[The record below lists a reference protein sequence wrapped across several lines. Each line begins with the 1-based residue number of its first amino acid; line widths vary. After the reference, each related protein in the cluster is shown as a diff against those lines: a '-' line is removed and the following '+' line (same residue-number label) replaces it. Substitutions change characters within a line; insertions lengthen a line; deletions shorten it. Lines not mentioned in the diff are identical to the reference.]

1 MEEENKTE
9 FNAAP
14 KKKGSKKPFIICLC
28 IILVLAIVAVI
39 VGVVLMKSGKLNFS
53 KKSKLSAGV
62 DQLTES
68 IMKPVDDIS
77 NAIENNNLEVKVL
90 NNISK
95 GDAIAIDTEVS
106 ASIDNIE
113 VSGMTSSDEKI
124 MDAVKEFLNSASIGL
139 NAQYDGK
146 EKVYANANLSMDG
159 NSISAE
165 GLYDGE
171 KAAFRSK
178 ELNEKWLA
186 ISKSDLLKQMGVN
199 ESDLEEAKKAVEKAL
214 EGSTE
219 LVNSV
224 KIDQKTADEIEKRYK
239 DVLKDFISSKE
250 KSIKE
255 EKTKVKVDGK
265 EKSCQ
270 KLTLTLDEK
279 DLKKLLKNY
288 VSTFQKDTQTQGI
301 IKNYME
307 SLNKYMNDM
316 STEIGTSSYTSDME
330 NMLEQWNDLLKELD
344 TISSEIDNISFDG
357 KIKLIVYATNTEVY
371 KTEISVE
378 YSGAV
383 IELTTEYTDNK
394 SVTEITVS
402 QGSQEMTMGTLEI
415 ESNNGSGR
423 IKFEAS
429 SMLAAA
435 AKMEKLVVECSY
447 KISGNSEE
455 VNLNF
460 DMGSKIGSGSISA
473 VSNVNKN
480 EDKAYEGDSRITL
493 DINVANEVKLK
504 GSVKAKVG
512 IRVGSESIPTV
523 ANSDTV
529 NMNSASEV
537 EKYANDAQT
546 KAQDLIKKFS
556 SNKALNNLFEA
567 TTGESLEEIV
577 KALESQIVSPSTPS
591 TPSIPDLEMPD
602 FEMPDI
608 EMPDLEPAA

>member
-14 KKKGSKKPFIICLC
+14 KKKGSKKPLIICLC

-39 VGVVLMKSGKLNFS
+39 VGIVLMKSGKLNLS
-53 KKSKLSAGV
+53 KKAKLNAGV

-68 IMKPVDDIS
+68 FIKPVDDIS
-77 NAIENNNLEVKVL
+77 KAIESNDLNVKVF

-95 GDAIAIDTEVS
+95 GDAIAVDTEVS

-113 VSGMTSSDEKI
+113 ISGMSSSDVKI
-124 MDAVKEFLNSASIGL
+124 IDAVKEFLNSASIGF

-146 EKVYANANLSMDG
+146 QKVYANANLSMDG
-159 NSISAE
+159 NNISAE
-165 GLYDGE
+165 GIYDGE

-186 ISKSDLLKQMGVN
+186 ISKRDLLKQMN
-199 ESDLEEAKKAVEKAL
+199 ITESDIEEVKRVLERAI
-214 EGSTE
+214 EGSNE
-219 LVNSV
+219 LINSV
-224 KIDQKTADEIEKRYK
+224 QIDQKTADEIEKRYK
-239 DVLKDFISSKE
+239 DVLKDFINSKE

-255 EKTKVKVDGK
+255 EKTKIKVDGK

-270 KLTLTLDEK
+270 KLTLSLDED
-279 DLKKLLKNY
+279 DLKKLLKDY
-288 VSTFQKDTQTQGI
+288 ISTFQKDSQTQGI
-301 IKNYME
+301 IRNYME

-316 STEIGTSSYTSDME
+316 SSQMGTSSYMGDME
-330 NMLEQWNDLLKELD
+330 DMIGQWDDLLKELD

-357 KIKLIVYATNTEVY
+357 KIKLTVYGTNTEVY
-371 KTEISVE
+371 KTEIAVE
-378 YSGAV
+378 YSGATFK
-383 IELTTEYTDNK
+383 LNTTYTDNK
-394 SVTEITVS
+394 SVTEIS
-402 QGSQEMTMGTLEI
+402 ANQGSQEINIGTLEI

-429 SMLAAA
+429 SMISSL
-435 AKMEKLVVECSY
+435 AKMDKFIVECSY

-473 VSNVNKN
+473 ISNVNKN
-480 EDKAYEGDSRITL
+480 EDKAYEGDSTITL
-493 DINVANEVKLK
+493 DVNLADEVKLK

-512 IRVGSESIPTV
+512 IKVGSESIPTV

-529 NMNSASEV
+529 DMNNSTDV
-537 EKYANDAQT
+537 QKYSNDAQT
-546 KAQDLIKKFS
+546 KAQDLIKKFAD
-556 SNKALNNLFEA
+556 NKALNNLFEA
-567 TTGESLEEIV
+567 SSGRTLKELIEELEEQTV
-577 KALESQIVSPSTPS
+577 TPS
-591 TPSIPDLEMPD
+591 IPAVPEIPDLEMPD
-602 FEMPDI
+602 LDVNNI
-608 EMPDLEPAA
+608 LEPAT

>member
-14 KKKGSKKPFIICLC
+14 KKKGSKKPLIICLC

-39 VGVVLMKSGKLNFS
+39 VGIVLMKSGKLNLS
-53 KKSKLSAGV
+53 KKAKLNAGV

-68 IMKPVDDIS
+68 FMKPVDDIS
-77 NAIENNNLEVKVL
+77 KAIESNDLDVKVF

-95 GDAIAIDTEVS
+95 GDAIAVDTEVS

-113 VSGMTSSDEKI
+113 ISGMSSSDVKI
-124 MDAVKEFLNSASIGL
+124 IDAVKEFLNSASIGF

-146 EKVYANANLSMDG
+146 QKVYANANLSMDG
-159 NSISAE
+159 NNISAE
-165 GLYDGE
+165 GIYDGE

-186 ISKSDLLKQMGVN
+186 IPKRDLLKQMN
-199 ESDLEEAKKAVEKAL
+199 ITESDIEEVKRVLERAI
-214 EGSTE
+214 EGSNE
-219 LVNSV
+219 LINSV
-224 KIDQKTADEIEKRYK
+224 QIDQKTADEIEKRYK
-239 DVLKDFISSKE
+239 DVLKDFINSKE

-255 EKTKVKVDGK
+255 EKTKIKVDGK

-270 KLTLTLDEK
+270 KLTLSLDED
-279 DLKKLLKNY
+279 DLKKLLKDY
-288 VSTFQKDTQTQGI
+288 ISTFQKDSQTQGI
-301 IKNYME
+301 IRNYME

-316 STEIGTSSYTSDME
+316 SSQMGTSSYMGDME
-330 NMLEQWNDLLKELD
+330 DMIGQWDDLLKELD

-357 KIKLIVYATNTEVY
+357 KIKLTVYGTNTEVY
-371 KTEISVE
+371 KTEIAVE
-378 YSGAV
+378 YSGATF
-383 IELTTEYTDNK
+383 ELTTTYTDNK
-394 SVTEITVS
+394 SVTEIS
-402 QGSQEMTMGTLEI
+402 ANQGSQEMNIGTLEI

-429 SMLAAA
+429 SMISSL
-435 AKMEKLVVECSY
+435 AKMDKFIVECSY

-473 VSNVNKN
+473 ISNVNKN
-480 EDKAYEGDSRITL
+480 EDKAYEGDSTITL
-493 DINVANEVKLK
+493 DVNLADEVKLK

-512 IRVGSESIPTV
+512 IKVGSESIPTV

-529 NMNSASEV
+529 DMNNSTDV
-537 EKYANDAQT
+537 QKYSNDAQT
-546 KAQDLIKKFS
+546 KAQDLIKKFAD
-556 SNKALNNLFEA
+556 NKALNNLFEA
-567 TTGESLEEIV
+567 SSGRTLKELIEELEEQTV
-577 KALESQIVSPSTPS
+577 TPS
-591 TPSIPDLEMPD
+591 IPAVPEIPDLEMPD
-602 FEMPDI
+602 LDVNNI
-608 EMPDLEPAA
+608 LEPAT